1 MNRIR
6 LSDYV
11 KEHGQAKTA
20 EALELTQGALSK
32 ALRAGRDIYIVTGPG
47 GNVAAEEVKAFPSQ
61 SRRELDVQCS

>member
-20 EALELTQGALSK
+20 AALELTQGALSK
-32 ALRAGRDIYIVTGPG
+32 ALRAGRDIYIVSCSG

-61 SRRELDVQCS
+61 SKRESDVQCS

>member
-20 EALELTQGALSK
+20 EALDLTQGALSK
-32 ALRAGRDIYIVTGPG
+32 ALRAGRDIYIVTCSDGS
-47 GNVAAEEVKAFPSQ
+47 VAAEEVKAFPSQ
-61 SRRELDVQCS
+61 YRREVFAQCS

>member
-20 EALELTQGALSK
+20 EALELTRGALSK
-32 ALRAGRDIYIVTGPG
+32 ALRAGRDIYIVTCSG
-47 GNVAAEEVKAFPSQ
+47 GSVAAEEVKAFPSQ
-61 SRRELDVQCS
+61 SRRELDAQCS

>member
-20 EALELTQGALSK
+20 TALELTQGALSK
-32 ALRAGRDIYIVTGPG
+32 ALRAGRDIYIVTRSGEIIT
-47 GNVAAEEVKAFPSQ
+47 AEEVKIFPSQ
-61 SRRELDVQCS
+61 SKRELDAQCS